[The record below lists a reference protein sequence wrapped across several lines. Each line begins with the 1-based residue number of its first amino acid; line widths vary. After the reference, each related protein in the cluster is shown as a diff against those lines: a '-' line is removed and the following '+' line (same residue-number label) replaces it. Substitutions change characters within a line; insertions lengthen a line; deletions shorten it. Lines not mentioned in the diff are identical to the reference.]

1 MKVFIM
7 LSFLKFANLMELLQL
22 VLILKRHHVLVNQV
36 RFFFFLL
43 CEKELT
49 AAQFK
54 LIELTIIESIQD
66 CLICRPNLFQNLV
79 CIPYKKIGY

>member
-22 VLILKRHHVLVNQV
+22 VLILKRHHVLVNQD
-36 RFFFFLL
+36 FFLLLL